1 MLQSTEIPFFWYIT
15 HLCVISTDLLRPPVS
30 SDSSS
35 EHDIKR
41 RIGLATGAA
50 ASLSA
55 IWASKE
61 ICEGTKIRVYRSLIL
76 SILLYNSETW
86 TLKETDKRRLRVFEM
101 SVLRRILGISIR
113 DRWRNNDIRERL
125 HMEQDVIS
133 MIQRRRL
140 LYFGHVNRMKENR
153 IPYIAL
159 HGRVHGT
166 RSIGRPRR
174 RWIDGIKDDCDEMGL
189 SLLQAFNTTADRNE
203 WKELVD
209 ELPRRT
215 WVSQRP

>member
-1 MLQSTEIPFFWYIT
+1 MY
-15 HLCVISTDLLRPPVS
+15 
-30 SDSSS
+30 
-35 EHDIKR
+35 K
-41 RIGLATGAA
+41 
-50 ASLSA
+50 
-55 IWASKE
+55 
-61 ICEGTKIRVYRSLIL
+61 SLIL

-153 IPYIAL
+153 ILYITL

-166 RSIGRPRR
+166 RSIGRPR

-189 SLLQAFNTTADRNE
+189 SLLQAFNITNDRNR
-203 WKELVD
+203 WKELLMSYRGALGCRKGHKFKYVQGQVFIHSFSVIFSANY
-209 ELPRRT
+209 RN
-215 WVSQRP
+215 RPVAT

>member
-1 MLQSTEIPFFWYIT
+1 MHKDQFIYLGG
-15 HLCVISTDLLRPPVS
+15 VIS

-35 EHDIKR
+35 ENDIKR

-50 ASLSA
+50 TSLSSTC
-55 IWASKE
+55 ASKE
-61 ICEGTKIRVYRSLIL
+61 ISEGTKIRVYRSLIL

-86 TLKETDKRRLRVFEM
+86 TLKESDKRRLRVFEM
-101 SVLRRILGISIR
+101 SVLRRILEISMW

-140 LYFGHVNRMKENR
+140 LYFGHVNMMKENR

-174 RWIDGIKDDCDEMGL
+174 RWIDGIRDDCDEMSL
-189 SLLQAFNTTADRNE
+189 SFTAS
-203 WKELVD
+203 L
-209 ELPRRT
+209 
-215 WVSQRP
+215 

>member
-1 MLQSTEIPFFWYIT
+1 MHKDQFIYLGG
-15 HLCVISTDLLRPPVS
+15 VIS

-86 TLKETDKRRLRVFEM
+86 TLKDTDKRRLRVFEM
-101 SVLRRILGISIR
+101 SVLRRILGISMW
-113 DRWRNNDIRERL
+113 D
-125 HMEQDVIS
+125 S
-133 MIQRRRL
+133 SSSSS
-140 LYFGHVNRMKENR
+140 
-153 IPYIAL
+153 
-159 HGRVHGT
+159 
-166 RSIGRPRR
+166 SIF
-174 RWIDGIKDDCDEMGL
+174 IFQM
-189 SLLQAFNTTADRNE
+189 Q
-203 WKELVD
+203 
-209 ELPRRT
+209 
-215 WVSQRP
+215 